1 MGIIIRQ
8 SIKGTIVNYAGTLIG
23 FVTTFFVLTRFL
35 STEEIGLARV
45 IIDASILLM
54 SLAQLGS
61 SSSIVRF
68 YPYFKNRTDDN
79 GFFFWTLLVPL
90 FGFALCATLFCIFRE
105 SVVGFFEEKSPL
117 FVMYY
122 YAVLPIAFFMLYQQ
136 IFEVNANVLMRI
148 VVPRFVREVLVRFF
162 TLVVY
167 LLYAFDVF
175 SLTGF
180 VWSLCLVYALATLCN
195 VYYLFSL
202 KKISLKPNLQ
212 HLTKPL
218 VKNYLF
224 YTLFLVATALSGAIA
239 PSLNTF
245 FISAKMGLQ
254 FTGIFTIA
262 MYIAAMIEIPY
273 RSLGAIVQPQLA
285 QTIKDNDFSA
295 ADQLVKKVALHQFLA
310 GLFIFFSIWIN
321 IDLIFSLL
329 PNGDQY
335 VAGRWVVFFLSFA
348 KLLNSSFFI
357 STVALNYSKYYGFS
371 LLFTFLL
378 TFVAI
383 VLNVALIPHFGMN
396 GAALASLVSYVIYY
410 AVALSLILPKVQVNP
425 FSLAQL
431 KVVVVVAFL
440 FLLNAF
446 WQQFLSPICGQGILL
461 VLIES
466 IFRLVILFLLG
477 IWIVY
482 KWKISIECNNLIDK
496 ILSKILKKTHR

>member
-23 FVTTFFVLTRFL
+23 FITTFFVLTRFL

-68 YPYFKNRTDDN
+68 YPYFKSRTDDN

-90 FGFALCATLFCIFRE
+90 FGFVLCATLFCVFRE
-105 SVVGFFEEKSPL
+105 PIAGFFEEKSPL
-117 FVMYY
+117 FVTYY
-122 YAVLPIAFFMLYQQ
+122 YVVLPIAFFMLYQQ

-148 VVPRFVREVLVRFF
+148 VVPRFVREVLVRLF

-167 LLYAFDVF
+167 LFYAFNVL

-180 VWSLCLVYALATLCN
+180 VWSLCLVYALAMLCN
-195 VYYLFSL
+195 VCYLFSL

-212 HLTKPL
+212 YLTKPL
-218 VKNYLF
+218 VKNYLS

-285 QTIKDNDFSA
+285 QTIKDNDFVA
-295 ADQLVKKVALHQFLA
+295 ANQLVRKVSLHQFLV
-310 GLFIFFSIWIN
+310 GVFIFFAIWIN
-321 IDLIFSLL
+321 IDLIFNLL
-329 PNGDQY
+329 PNGNQY
-335 VAGRWVVFFLSFA
+335 VAGRWVVFLLGFA
-348 KLLNSSFFI
+348 KLLNSSLLI

-383 VLNVALIPHFGMN
+383 VLNVVLIPHFGMN
-396 GAALASLVSYVIYY
+396 GAALASLASYVIYY
-410 AVALSLILPKVQVNP
+410 AVALSLILPKVKVNP

-431 KVVVVVAFL
+431 KVVVVVVFL

-446 WQQFLSPICGQGILL
+446 WQQIFSSFCEQSIILM
-461 VLIES
+461 LIES
-466 IFRLVILFLLG
+466 IFRLAVLSLFG

-482 KWKISIECNNLIDK
+482 KWKISIECNTLIDK
-496 ILSKILKKTHR
+496 ILSKILKKTH

>member
-35 STEEIGLARV
+35 STEEIGLVRV
-45 IIDASILLM
+45 LIDASILFM
-54 SLAQLGS
+54 SIAQLGT

-68 YPYFKNRTDDN
+68 YPYFKNKNDDN
-79 GFFFWTLLVPL
+79 GFFFWTLIVPL
-90 FGFALCATLFCIFRE
+90 VGFLFCASLFWIFRE
-105 SVVGFFEEKSPL
+105 SIIGFFEEKSPL
-117 FVMYY
+117 FVTYY
-122 YAVLPIAFFMLYQQ
+122 HAVFPIAFFMLYQQ

-148 VVPRFVREVLVRFF
+148 VVPRFVREVLVRIF
-162 TLVVY
+162 TLVAY

-175 SLTGF
+175 SLSAL
-180 VWSLCLVYALATLCN
+180 VWSLCIVYVLATLCN

-212 HLTKPL
+212 YLTKPL
-218 VKNYLF
+218 IKNYLF
-224 YTLFLVATALSGAIA
+224 YTLFLIATALSSAIT

-285 QTIKDNDFSA
+285 QTIKDNNLIA
-295 ADQLVKKVALHQFLA
+295 ADQLVKKVSLHQFLV
-310 GLFIFFSIWIN
+310 GTFIFFAIWIN
-321 IDLIFSLL
+321 IDLIFLLL

-335 VAGRWVVFFLSFA
+335 VAGRWVVLLLSFA
-348 KLLNSSFFI
+348 KLINSSFFI
-357 STVALNYSKYYGFS
+357 TTVALNYSRYYVFS

-383 VLNVALIPHFGMN
+383 LLNIWLIPYYGMN
-396 GAALASLVSYVIYY
+396 GAALASLGAYLVYYV
-410 AVALSLILPKVQVNP
+410 VALSLILPKVKVNP
-425 FSLAQL
+425 FSLSQL
-431 KVVVVVAFL
+431 KVMSVVIVL
-440 FLLNAF
+440 FLLDTCWKYF
-446 WQQFLSPICGQGILL
+446 FESLFTQSIVLML
-461 VLIES
+461 VES
-466 IFRLVILFLLG
+466 IVRLGFLLLLG
-477 IWIVY
+477 TWVVY
-482 KWKISIECNNLIDK
+482 KWKISIELNNLINSF
-496 ILSKILKKTHR
+496 LNKK